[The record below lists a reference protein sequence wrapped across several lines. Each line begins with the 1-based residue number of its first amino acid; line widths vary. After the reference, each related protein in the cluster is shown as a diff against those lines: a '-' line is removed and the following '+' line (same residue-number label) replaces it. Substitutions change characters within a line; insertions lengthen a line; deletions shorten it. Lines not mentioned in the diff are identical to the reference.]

1 MQAVSNIFPMYEL
14 TVNGLEEAVKKLLVS
29 R

>member
-1 MQAVSNIFPMYEL
+1 MKVKDLFPMYEL
-14 TVNGLEEAVKKLLVS
+14 TIDGLEAGIKKLLVS